1 VPVKASQRI
10 EEIME
15 EEHIAMGSRTRE
27 FLRHL
32 AKIEEIEARLGRED
46 LDKEEME
53 ALVTLCHQ
61 ILNEVQELHITSYL
75 EDAYVYRRAQP

>member
-1 VPVKASQRI
+1 
-10 EEIME
+10 ME

-53 ALVTLCHQ
+53 ALATLCHQ

-75 EDAYVYRRAQP
+75 EDVYVYRLAQP